1 MSSKSLGGIL
11 EVGVGV
17 GVGVGDGTRFQ
28 LVWGRDLFRHV

>member
-11 EVGVGV
+11 EVGV

>member
-11 EVGVGV
+11 EV